1 MGLLRRSCLQRA
13 HASLRTFGLD
23 QADVEDLVHDFL
35 ATRLADLG
43 RDDLESPETFFCVC
57 VRNAARD
64 KLRTEKRRRDLLA
77 REGAPRPEASDPG
90 DVFALA
96 RLESAF
102 AGVPERHR
110 AIFLAA
116 IEGEDRNALGRAFH
130 TSRANVDQIVRR
142 IRVLLA
148 QALREEDPT

>member
-1 MGLLRRSCLQRA
+1 MGQLRRACLERA
-13 HASLRTFGLD
+13 QAALRTFGLD
-23 QADVEDLVHDFL
+23 RADVEDLVHDFL
-35 ATRLADLG
+35 ATRLGDLA
-43 RDDLESPETFFCVC
+43 RDDLESPETYFCVC

-64 KLRTEKRRRDLLA
+64 KLRTEKRRRELLA
-77 REGAPRPEASDPG
+77 REGAPKPETRGPA

-96 RLESAF
+96 RLRVAL

-116 IEGEDRNALGRAFH
+116 IEGDDRDALGRAFH

-142 IRVLLA
+142 TRVLLA
-148 QALREEDPT
+148 RALNEEDAP

>member
-1 MGLLRRSCLQRA
+1 MGLLRRACLQRA
-13 HASLRTFGLD
+13 QAALRTFGLD

-35 ATRLADLG
+35 AVRLADLA

-77 REGAPRPEASDPG
+77 REGSPEPKTTGPA

-96 RLESAF
+96 RLERAF
-102 AGVPERHR
+102 AAVPERHR

-116 IEGEDRNALGRAFH
+116 IEGDDRDALGRAFH

-142 IRVLLA
+142 TRVLLA
-148 QALREEDPT
+148 RALSGEDPA